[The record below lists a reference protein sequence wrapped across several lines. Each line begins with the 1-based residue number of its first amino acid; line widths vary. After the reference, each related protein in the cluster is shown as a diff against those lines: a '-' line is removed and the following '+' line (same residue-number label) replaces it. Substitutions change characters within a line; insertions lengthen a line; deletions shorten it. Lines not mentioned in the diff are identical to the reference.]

1 MSTVRYAT
9 TACIFFIGLCG
20 WLQGYSQPLV
30 VRINGV
36 VVTDCTFSAQASNIL
51 SIKLTHTPTD
61 TAQYAYRLEGLDAEW
76 SEYRQVMNML
86 YHQLPGGTY
95 YLLIRVNQDHT
106 PVKKIRIRVD
116 PLLWQRWWFL
126 PFIYFCIFLLLA
138 TGLYFSY
145 LYKLHQQVRLLS
157 VRENIA
163 RDLHDDMGSYLGSIS
178 VLSQSVLNVAQQ
190 DPQRARLLVDKIG
203 EMARL
208 VMDSMSDIVWA
219 INPENDSMDQI
230 IVRMRDVAND
240 LLGSQDIA
248 FYQTIDDAVSTVH
261 LPLEQRRD
269 FFLIYK
275 EALTNIAKYAQAHQ
289 VWIRLQ
295 RNELGLVLNIHDD
308 GVGFD
313 PHQSAGQ
320 DPLGGNGLKNMRV
333 RAEKLGGMFTIQS
346 APGQG
351 TRLTLQISV
360 T

>member
-1 MSTVRYAT
+1 MPIQRLHSQSVSITEVHAVKREFYVSSPPVFDRANNRIVLDYHHQN
-9 TACIFFIGLCG
+9 AIIHFWAPGNNLVFEYNVKGL
-20 WLQGYSQPLV
+20 
-30 VRINGV
+30 
-36 VVTDCTFSAQASNIL
+36 F
-51 SIKLTHTPTD
+51 TD
-61 TAQYAYRLEGLDAEW
+61 TVTIRDHFVVLPYLPNGEFLLE
-76 SEYRQVMNML
+76 V
-86 YHQLPGGTY
+86 
-95 YLLIRVNQDHT
+95 RVANH
-106 PVKKIRIRVD
+106 PAMRPARVEIIVES
-116 PLLWQRWWFL
+116 PLWLRWWFL
-126 PFIYFCIFLLLA
+126 PMMFLYGMIFIGV
-138 TGLYFSY
+138 GLYF
-145 LYKLHQQVRLLS
+145 LYRYRLSQFMRLLS

-203 EMARL
+203 ETARL